1 MIVKSDKEMKK
12 TINKSMI
19 VKSDKE
25 MKKTIIRFV
34 DLFFED
40 YVKEFDVKL
49 DELIFTEDEF
59 KDLIGKYDSSNGVIN
74 NNIHTDEYTYDVN
87 CMGMKKLVIYY
98 IKTEDGRYVI
108 LLIKGFND
116 VKQSGGNNE

>member
-1 MIVKSDKEMKK
+1 M
-12 TINKSMI
+12 NKL
-19 VKSDKE
+19 
-25 MKKTIIRFV
+25 IIRLV

-59 KDLIGKYDSSNGVIN
+59 KDLIGKYDSGNGVIN
-74 NNIHTDEYTYDVN
+74 NNIHTDEYTYDIN
-87 CMGMKKLVIYY
+87 DMDMKKLIIDY

-108 LLIKGFND
+108 LSIKGFND